1 MRLGGLTDGY
11 KNVVCVVNLLVL
23 GLLLFIHFLYI
34 HGNIFN
40 VM

>member
-11 KNVVCVVNLLVL
+11 KNVVCVVNIIL